1 MTYITKEDINKFGSY
16 TDRRNHFDDELDVD
30 AFIAFLKT
38 IYIDGNVEYRKKPF
52 GEYGVDLGV
61 YVNGKL
67 SFTVDVE
74 RWSAWENEWP
84 HFYSHVSFLGRKEK
98 FLKRKEN
105 FVMVNFNY
113 NRTKFICI
121 DKKDIVKYPT
131 IDRHTKGKLDKVRK
145 ISFDDARLYGLEL
158 TEREKSL
165 FKNHK
170 VREIK

>member
-16 TDRRNHFDDELDVD
+16 KDRKDHFDDELDVD
-30 AFIAFLKT
+30 AFIAFLMT

-61 YVNGKL
+61 YINGKL

-74 RWSAWENEWP
+74 RWSAWKDEWP

-113 NRTKFICI
+113 DRTKFICI
-121 DKKDIVKYPT
+121 DKKDIVD
-131 IDRHTKGKLDKVRK
+131 IVAETKQIISKDPPVIKFNSNEGVLDKYR
-145 ISFDDARLYGLEL
+145 SF
-158 TEREKSL
+158 L
-165 FKNHK
+165 FLFN
-170 VREIK
+170 